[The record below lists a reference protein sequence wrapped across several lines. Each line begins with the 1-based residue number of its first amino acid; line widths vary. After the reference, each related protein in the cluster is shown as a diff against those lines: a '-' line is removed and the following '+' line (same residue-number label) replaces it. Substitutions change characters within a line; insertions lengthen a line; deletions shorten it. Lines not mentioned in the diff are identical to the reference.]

1 MLITR
6 TPLRISIG
14 GGGTDL
20 PSFYEHHGGF
30 VISAAIQK
38 HVYIAVN
45 ETFTDDYL
53 IKYSQM
59 ERVRAI
65 PEIQHNIVRTALE
78 LHDVGPG
85 IEIDS
90 IADIPAGTGLG
101 SSGAFTVGLLKA
113 LHALKRDHI
122 SDERLAEEA
131 CRLEI
136 ELLRQPVG
144 KQDQYIA
151 VYGGITAFEFHVD
164 GSVTSGSLQLTTDT
178 LFDLTEHL
186 LMFFT
191 GYSRQ
196 ATSVLADQQKR
207 SENGDRE
214 MLANLQ
220 FIKETGYEIKRCLES
235 GDTDQFALL
244 MNDHWQRKRAR
255 STGMSN
261 DQINGWYD
269 AGIAAGALGG
279 KLVGAGAGGFLLFFT
294 RDPTRLRRKMHAEG
308 LREVRFGFDLDGTTV
323 LARD

>member
-20 PSFYEHHGGF
+20 PSFYERHGGF
-30 VISAAIQK
+30 VISAAIQR
-38 HVYIAVN
+38 HIYIAVN

-59 ERVRAI
+59 ERVSAV
-65 PEIQHNIVRTALE
+65 EDIQHNIVRTALE
-78 LHDVGPG
+78 LHSIGPG

-90 IADIPAGTGLG
+90 VADIPAGTGLG

-122 SDERLAEEA
+122 SDDRLAEEA

-151 VYGGITAFEFHVD
+151 VYGGVTAFEFHED
-164 GSVTSGSLQLTTDT
+164 GSVTTTSLQLSNDT
-178 LFDLTEHL
+178 LHDLSEHL

-191 GYSRQ
+191 GYSRE
-196 ATSVLADQQKR
+196 ATSVLADQQTR
-207 SENGDRE
+207 SESGDEE
-214 MLANLQ
+214 MLANLR
-220 FIKETGYEIKRCLES
+220 FIKETGREIQTRLEA
-235 GDTDQFALL
+235 GDTDGFASL
-244 MNDHWQRKRAR
+244 MNEHWERKRAR

-261 DQINGWYD
+261 DRINAWYA
-269 AGIAAGALGG
+269 AGMAAGASGG

-294 RDPTRLRRKMHAEG
+294 RDPARLRVAMAAEG

-323 LARD
+323 LVRD